1 MRFFRLNK
9 KFTFDWKYVFG
20 ELLLL
25 FVGITLAIWFNNWN
39 SQNQIEDE
47 KKIALEKI
55 KGEIQNNLDE
65 MLFAQEKN
73 EMIRLAFTTF
83 QNLYEGTSTRVIT
96 TPERMDSLQKAFP
109 NYFRITD
116 STKVEQGK
124 YDYRGNT
131 FIVMEI
137 PELTE
142 IAWETTRSMN
152 VTNEFSFDC
161 LYEFESMYNL
171 QRRVL
176 NEVNKASDALQKK
189 DLTEL
194 MNVLSFM
201 EQFNP
206 PLIENYQNMLE
217 EIDNCL

>member
-1 MRFFRLNK
+1 MRFLKLKK

-39 SQNQIEDE
+39 SQKQIEDE

-55 KGEIQNNLDE
+55 KGEIRNNLDE
-65 MLFAQEKN
+65 MLVAQEKN
-73 EMIRLAFTTF
+73 EMIRSAFTSF
-83 QNLYEGTSTRVIT
+83 QKIYQETSTRAIT
-96 TPERMDSLQKAFP
+96 TPEHMDSLQRAFP

-116 STKVEQGK
+116 STEVEPGK
-124 YDYRGNT
+124 FEYSGDT
-131 FIVMEI
+131 FIVLEI

-142 IAWETTRSMN
+142 IAWETTRSIN

-161 LYEFESMYNL
+161 LFEFESVYNL

-217 EIDNCL
+217 DIDKCL

>member
-1 MRFFRLNK
+1 MRFFKLKK
-9 KFTFDWKYVFG
+9 KFSFDWKYVFG

-47 KKIALEKI
+47 KIIALEKI
-55 KGEIQNNLDE
+55 KGEIRNNLDE
-65 MLFAQEKN
+65 MLAAQEKN
-73 EMIRLAFTTF
+73 EKVRAAFSVF
-83 QNLYEGTSTRVIT
+83 QRIYIGISTEAIT
-96 TPERMDSLQKAFP
+96 TPNHMDSLQKAFP

-116 STKVEQGK
+116 SIELQSGRYK
-124 YDYRGNT
+124 YRGDT
-131 FIVMEI
+131 FIELEL

-201 EQFNP
+201 NQFSP

-217 EIDNCL
+217 DIDNCL